1 LILWSFSACSDWP
14 DLCTS
19 KVETIEPAEGERMT
33 PTPRKKIVIAHSV
46 RPDAPQHEVQTNK
59 ALARWLAQILGCKF
73 GGSFEADKHRGRD
86 LYLLPTQ
93 TIVGAAHAEELG
105 ISGPDDLWGGFVE
118 HDFICTKA
126 ISHGLRSHLAH
137 APPGWSPLF
146 SERVRNVVLDGLS
159 VFALEDARP
168 AAEHLLYAG
177 PIRIKPIHAC
187 AGRGQE
193 VIKSLDAFD
202 EILARPDA
210 EKLFSEG
217 VVLEQD
223 LSKVVTH
230 SVGQSFIGGK
240 VLSYCG
246 EQYLTKDGQGEE
258 VYGGSNLLVVQGGYE
273 ALLALD
279 LPEDVRLAIEQAQVF
294 DSAADEAY
302 PRFFASRRNYDIA
315 QGLDSSGNP
324 RSGVLE
330 QSWRMGGA
338 SSAEVAALQS
348 FVNDPGMRAIRV
360 SSVETYI
367 DQALPADAIEVY
379 RGPAENSEFLLK
391 YVTVESYDG

>member
-1 LILWSFSACSDWP
+1 
-14 DLCTS
+14 
-19 KVETIEPAEGERMT
+19 MT
-33 PTPRKKIVIAHSV
+33 PTSRKKLVVAHSV
-46 RPDAPQHEVQTNK
+46 HPDAPQHEVETNR
-59 ALARWLAQILGCKF
+59 ALARWLAQILGLKY
-73 GGSFEADKHRGRD
+73 GGSFDQQLHDGRD

-93 TIVGAAHAEELG
+93 TLIGAAAARQMG
-105 ISGPDDLWGGFVE
+105 VKGPEDLWGGYVD

-126 ISHGLRSHLAH
+126 ISHGLLNKNAY

-159 VFALEDARP
+159 VFSLDDARP
-168 AAEHLLYAG
+168 AAEHLLYNG
-177 PIRIKPIHAC
+177 PIRLKPVHAC

-193 VIKSLDAFD
+193 VIESLDQFD
-202 EILARPDA
+202 AVLARPDA
-210 EKLFSEG
+210 NKLFAEG

-223 LSKVVTH
+223 LSNVITH
-230 SVGQSFIGGK
+230 SVGQSFIGDT

-246 EQYLTKDGQGEE
+246 DQYLIEDGQGEL
-258 VYGGSNLLVVQGGYE
+258 VYGGSNLLVVPGYYE
-273 ALLALD
+273 DLLK
-279 LPEDVRLAIEQAQVF
+279 LPLPDDVRLAIQQAQVF

-302 PRFFASRRNYDIA
+302 PGFYASRRNYDIA
-315 QGLDSSGNP
+315 QGLDSNGKQ

-348 FVNDPGMRAIRV
+348 FVNDPRMRAIRV

-367 DQALPADAIEVY
+367 DQPLPADAIEVY
-379 RGPAENSEFLLK
+379 RGPAENSDFLLK
-391 YVTVESYDG
+391 YVTVKSYDG

>member
-1 LILWSFSACSDWP
+1 
-14 DLCTS
+14 
-19 KVETIEPAEGERMT
+19 MT
-33 PTPRKKIVIAHSV
+33 PANRKKLVVAHSV
-46 RPDAPQHEVQTNK
+46 RPEAPLHEVETNR
-59 ALARWLAQILGCKF
+59 ALARWLAQIVGFKY
-73 GGSFEADKHRGRD
+73 GGSYDPELHDGQD

-93 TIVGAAHAEELG
+93 TLVGVAAARALG
-105 ISGPDDLWGGFVE
+105 VKGPDDLWGGYVD

-126 ISHGLRSHLAH
+126 ISHGLLNRH
-137 APPGWSPLF
+137 AFAPDGWSPLF

-159 VFALEDARP
+159 VFSLDDARP
-168 AAEHLLYAG
+168 AAEHLLYSG
-177 PIRIKPIHAC
+177 PIRLKPIHAC

-193 VIKSLDAFD
+193 VIKSLDEFD
-202 EILARPDA
+202 AILARPEA
-210 EKLFSEG
+210 KKLFTEG

-223 LSKVVTH
+223 LDKVITH

-246 EQYLTKDGQGEE
+246 DQYLTEDGQGEQ
-258 VYGGSNLLVVQGGYE
+258 VYGGSNLLVVQGYYDD
-273 ALLALD
+273 LLELE
-279 LPEDVRLAIEQAQVF
+279 LPDDVRLAIQQAQVF

-302 PRFFASRRNYDIA
+302 PGFYASRRNYDIA
-315 QGLDSSGNP
+315 QGLDSNGKQ

-338 SSAEVAALQS
+338 SSAEIAALQS

-367 DQALPADAIEVY
+367 DQPLPADAIEVY
-379 RGPAENSEFLLK
+379 RGPAQSSDFLLK
-391 YVTVESYDG
+391 YVTVKSYDG

>member
-1 LILWSFSACSDWP
+1 M
-14 DLCTS
+14 
-19 KVETIEPAEGERMT
+19 EGERMT
-33 PTPRKKIVIAHSV
+33 PTPRRKIVVAHSV

-73 GGSFEADKHRGRD
+73 GGSYDAEKHQGRD

-93 TIVGAAHAEELG
+93 TIVGPASAHALG
-105 ISGPDDLWGGFVE
+105 IKGPEDLWGGFVE

-137 APPGWSPLF
+137 APQGWSPLF

-168 AAEHLLYAG
+168 AAEHLLYSG
-177 PIRIKPIHAC
+177 PIRLKPVHAC

-202 EILARPDA
+202 EVLTRPGI
-210 EKLFSEG
+210 EKQFSEG
-217 VVLEQD
+217 MVLEQD
-223 LSKVVTH
+223 LSDVVTH
-230 SVGQSFIGGK
+230 SVGQSFIGDK

-246 EQYLTKDGQGEE
+246 DQYLTKDAHGED
-258 VYGGSNLLVVQGGYE
+258 VYGGSNLLVVQGGYDD
-273 ALLALD
+273 LLALD
-279 LPEDVRLAIEQAQVF
+279 LADDVRLAIEQAQVF

-302 PRFFASRRNYDIA
+302 PRFYASRRNYDIA
-315 QGLDSSGNP
+315 QGLDSNGKS

-367 DQALPADAIEVY
+367 DQPLPADAIEVY

-391 YVTVESYDG
+391 YVTVKSYDG

>member
-1 LILWSFSACSDWP
+1 M
-14 DLCTS
+14 
-19 KVETIEPAEGERMT
+19 EGGRMT
-33 PTPRKKIVIAHSV
+33 PTPSRKIVVAHSV
-46 RPDAPQHEVQTNK
+46 RPGAPQHEVQTNK

-73 GGSFEADKHRGRD
+73 GGSYDPDKHRGRE

-93 TIVGAAHAEELG
+93 TIVGNASAQQLG
-105 ISGPDDLWGGFVE
+105 IKGPDDLWGGFVE

-168 AAEHLLYAG
+168 AAEHLLYSG
-177 PIRIKPIHAC
+177 PIRMKPVHAC

-202 EILARPDA
+202 EILSRPDIA
-210 EKLFSEG
+210 KQFSEG

-223 LSKVVTH
+223 LSDVVTH
-230 SVGQSFIGGK
+230 SVGQSFIGDK

-246 EQYLTKDGQGEE
+246 DQYLTKDAHGEE
-258 VYGGSNLLVVQGGYE
+258 VYGGSNLLVVQGGYDE
-273 ALLALD
+273 LLALE
-279 LPEDVRLAIEQAQVF
+279 LPDDVRLAIEQAQVF
-294 DSAADEAY
+294 DGAADEAY
-302 PRFFASRRNYDIA
+302 PRFYASRRNYDIA
-315 QGLDSSGNP
+315 QGLDSNGKS

-367 DQALPADAIEVY
+367 DQTLPADAIEVY

-391 YVTVESYDG
+391 YVTVKSYDG

>member
-1 LILWSFSACSDWP
+1 
-14 DLCTS
+14 
-19 KVETIEPAEGERMT
+19 MT
-33 PTPRKKIVIAHSV
+33 PANRKKLVVAHSV
-46 RPDAPQHEVQTNK
+46 RPEAPLHEVETNR
-59 ALARWLAQILGCKF
+59 ALARWLAQILGLKY
-73 GGSFEADKHRGRD
+73 GGSYDPGLHNGRD

-93 TIVGAAHAEELG
+93 TLVGAAAARQLG
-105 ISGPDDLWGGFVE
+105 VKGPEDLWGGYVD

-126 ISHGLRSHLAH
+126 ISHGLCNKNAH
-137 APPGWSPLF
+137 APEGWSPLF
-146 SERVRNVVLDGLS
+146 SERVRSVVLDGLS
-159 VFALEDARP
+159 VFSLEDARP
-168 AAEHLLYAG
+168 AAEHLLYSG

-193 VIKSLDAFD
+193 VIKSLDQFD
-202 EILARPDA
+202 AILARSDA
-210 EKLFSEG
+210 ETLFTEG

-223 LSKVVTH
+223 LDQVITH
-230 SVGQSFIGGK
+230 SVGQTFIGDK

-246 EQYLTKDGQGEE
+246 DQYLTKDGQGEQ
-258 VYGGSNLLVVQGGYE
+258 VYGGSNLLVVQGYYDD
-273 ALLALD
+273 LLELD
-279 LPEDVRLAIEQAQVF
+279 LPDDVRLAIRQAQVF

-302 PRFFASRRNYDIA
+302 PGFYASRRNYDIA
-315 QGLDSSGNP
+315 QGVDSNGKQ

-367 DQALPADAIEVY
+367 DQPLPTDAIEVY
-379 RGPAENSEFLLK
+379 RGPAQNSDFLLK
-391 YVTVESYDG
+391 YVTVKSYDG

>member
-1 LILWSFSACSDWP
+1 VAVGLISAP
-14 DLCTS
+14 VTAT
-19 KVETIEPAEGERMT
+19 VIEPMEGGRMT
-33 PTPRKKIVIAHSV
+33 PTPRRKIVVAHSV

-73 GGSFEADKHRGRD
+73 GGSYDPDKHRGRD

-93 TIVGAAHAEELG
+93 TIVGTASAQQLG
-105 ISGPDDLWGGFVE
+105 ITGPDDLWGGFVE

-126 ISHGLRSHLAH
+126 ISHGLRSHLAQ
-137 APPGWSPLF
+137 APQGWSPLF
-146 SERVRNVVLDGLS
+146 SERTRDVVLDGLS

-168 AAEHLLYAG
+168 AAEHLLYSG
-177 PIRIKPIHAC
+177 PIRLKPVHAC

-202 EILARPDA
+202 EILARPDI
-210 EKLFSEG
+210 EKQFSEG

-223 LSKVVTH
+223 LSDVVTH
-230 SVGQSFIGGK
+230 SVGQSFIGDK

-246 EQYLTKDGQGEE
+246 DQYLTKDAHGEE
-258 VYGGSNLLVVQGGYE
+258 VYGGSNLLVVQGGYDD
-273 ALLALD
+273 LLALD
-279 LPEDVRLAIEQAQVF
+279 LADDVRLAIEQAQIF
-294 DSAADEAY
+294 DRAADEAY
-302 PRFFASRRNYDIA
+302 PRFYASRRNYDIA
-315 QGLDSSGNP
+315 QGLASNGKS

-367 DQALPADAIEVY
+367 DQPLPADAIEVY

-391 YVTVESYDG
+391 YVTVKSYDG